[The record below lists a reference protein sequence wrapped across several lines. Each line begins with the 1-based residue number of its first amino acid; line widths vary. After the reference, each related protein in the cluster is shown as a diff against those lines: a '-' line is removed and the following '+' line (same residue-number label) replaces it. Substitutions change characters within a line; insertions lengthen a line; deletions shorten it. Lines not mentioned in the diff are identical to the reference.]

1 MTPPEYKLVELSTV
15 TDEELTRIIN
25 EHVQDGWIFEGIH
38 FAMRETQKRPSMA
51 FISFTRPRAG
61 S

>member
-25 EHVQDGWIFEGIH
+25 EHVQEGWIFEGIH

-51 FISFTRPRAG
+51 FISFTRPRSG